1 MLLGIVNAPVRVDG
15 GYNACDRISLSGKQL
30 YKISIFEVV
39 SGDAILCRKF
49 VLIDKDTI
57 SLGIRIFSGTHTE
70 VDNLLYKLGVSKAK
84 QLLGCKSKDL
94 VFSKELYAKLL
105 FEALYDIDRCLYDE
119 ITIRDVPINAFTRD
133 EYLDNDDGPVT
144 PKNVIAAAKYL
155 SEIFCDGPAGAVEFE
170 LEQNLGQR
178 LGDYEKHAYDEV
190 TRIYRLNPTAKIASL
205 SGGRC
210 QMKEL
215 IYPQACKLLSTK
227 PVKYTEQVL
236 SGLRDL
242 NNLPIIHLCFTN
254 ILSKWQYDNK
264 ESYYSDFSGAK
275 RIDPVL
281 ADKLLIIEQKLLGGR
296 NVTNRIIKMYYTT
309 NDEVVVDILDEKANV
324 IEEVVFDITLAM
336 ILSSSLV
343 DYKWSTN
350 DK

>member
-1 MLLGIVNAPVRVDG
+1 
-15 GYNACDRISLSGKQL
+15 
-30 YKISIFEVV
+30 
-39 SGDAILCRKF
+39 
-49 VLIDKDTI
+49 
-57 SLGIRIFSGTHTE
+57 
-70 VDNLLYKLGVSKAK
+70 
-84 QLLGCKSKDL
+84 
-94 VFSKELYAKLL
+94 
-105 FEALYDIDRCLYDE
+105 
-119 ITIRDVPINAFTRD
+119 
-133 EYLDNDDGPVT
+133 
-144 PKNVIAAAKYL
+144 
-155 SEIFCDGPAGAVEFE
+155 
-170 LEQNLGQR
+170 
-178 LGDYEKHAYDEV
+178 
-190 TRIYRLNPTAKIASL
+190 
-205 SGGRC
+205 
-210 QMKEL
+210 MKEL
-215 IYPQACKLLSTK
+215 IYPQARKLLSTK

-281 ADKLLIIEQKLLGGR
+281 ADKLLTIEQKLLGGR